1 MITFDRLHI
10 LRWIYSKYVDGGWSK
25 VNMTTI
31 HTAIS
36 LDNLEKDAGT
46 KSEGP
51 N

>member
-1 MITFDRLHI
+1 MEADL
-10 LRWIYSKYVDGGWSK
+10 KY
-25 VNMTTI
+25 MTTI

-46 KSEGP
+46 KSEGL